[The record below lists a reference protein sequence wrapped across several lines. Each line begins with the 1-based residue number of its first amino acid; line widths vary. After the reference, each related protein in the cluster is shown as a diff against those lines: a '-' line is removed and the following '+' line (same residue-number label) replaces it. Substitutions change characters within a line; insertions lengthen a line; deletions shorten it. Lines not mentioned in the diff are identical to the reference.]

1 MINKIDSGAA
11 PGSASSYFV
20 QSNLNLDIYGEAP
33 DKMTYTE
40 QANKRTHCQR
50 LTCFIRLA
58 DYLIVGTLHVLA
70 VNSVQSLFTHYTEQ
84 LSNTPTLAQIK
95 EPPQSEEE
103 RKAAEAAKKE
113 AAKKLPI
120 KGGMPGIAV

>member
-1 MINKIDSGAA
+1 
-11 PGSASSYFV
+11 
-20 QSNLNLDIYGEAP
+20 
-33 DKMTYTE
+33 MTYTE
-40 QANKRTHCQR
+40 QANKRSHCQR

-84 LSNTPTLAQIK
+84 LGNTPTLAQIR
-95 EPPQSEEE
+95 EAPQSEEE

-113 AAKKLPI
+113 AKKLAI
-120 KGGMPGIAV
+120 KGGPGMVVVIYFFCNLIFK

>member
-1 MINKIDSGAA
+1 M
-11 PGSASSYFV
+11 

-70 VNSVQSLFTHYTEQ
+70 VNSVQSLFSYYTEQ
-84 LSNTPTLAQIK
+84 LENTPTLAQIR

-103 RKAAEAAKKE
+103 KKAAEAAKKE
-113 AAKKLPI
+113 AAKKLALRAPP
-120 KGGMPGIAV
+120 GMIAVC